1 MSRMPSRDQ
10 SHHQPYPS
18 HTLCRMCSRSTT
30 QYPLCSWSMA
40 STDRRPSQPDQGHT
54 HHSCGILQVHADQAH
69 IKTARCRTVSPGPD
83 RCRESQM
90 DRSSTQETHSERS
103 SPRCNPYTQC
113 SHSHHRHTHQPH
125 KGCMPSLQCPHS
137 ALQRTVC
144 TPSTHHCPNQ
154 RSQLHTMCSS
164 STQQQSTDQHR
175 TPHTL

>member
-10 SHHQPYPS
+10 SHHQPYPP

-30 QYPLCSWSMA
+30 HYPLCSWSMA

-54 HHSCGILQVHADQAH
+54 HHSCGILHQSSDQH
-69 IKTARCRTVSPGPD
+69 CTQMHRCHTVSPGPG

-125 KGCMPSLQCPHS
+125 KGCMPPLQRPHS

>member
-1 MSRMPSRDQ
+1 MSHMPSRDQ
-10 SHHQPYPS
+10 SHHRPCPS
-18 HTLCRMCSRSTT
+18 HTLCRMCSHSTT

-54 HHSCGILQVHADQAH
+54 RHSCVIQHQSSDQH
-69 IKTARCRTVSPGPD
+69 YTRMRRCHMVSLGPD

-90 DRSSTQETHSERS
+90 DRSSTQEMHWERS

-113 SHSHHRHTHQPH
+113 SHSHHRHTRQPH
-125 KGCMPSLQCPHS
+125 KGCMSSHQCPHS
-137 ALQRTVC
+137 ALHCTVC
-144 TPSTHHCPNQ
+144 TPSMHHCPNQ

>member
-18 HTLCRMCSRSTT
+18 HTLCRMCSRSTK

-54 HHSCGILQVHADQAH
+54 HHSCGILHQSSDQH
-69 IKTARCRTVSPGPD
+69 CTQMHRCHTVSPGPG

-137 ALQRTVC
+137 APQRTVC
-144 TPSTHHCPNQ
+144 TPSMHHCPNQ

-164 STQQQSTDQHR
+164 STQQQRTDQNR

>member
-10 SHHQPYPS
+10 NHHRPCPS

-54 HHSCGILQVHADQAH
+54 RHSCVIQHQSSDQH
-69 IKTARCRTVSPGPD
+69 CTRMRRCHMVSLGPD

-90 DRSSTQETHSERS
+90 DRSSTQEMHWERS

-113 SHSHHRHTHQPH
+113 SHSHHRRTHQPH
-125 KGCMPSLQCPHS
+125 KGCMSSRQCPHS
-137 ALQRTVC
+137 ALHCTVC
-144 TPSTHHCPNQ
+144 TPSMHHCPNQ
-154 RSQLHTMCSS
+154 QSQLHTMCNS
-164 STQQQSTDQHR
+164 STQQQRTDQSY